1 MIREGSKLLNDS
13 LHLRLPHSLKMELV
27 SQATESEMTLSE
39 FVLTQLGT
47 VGNKQRRKRRY
58 TNGAYARTPR
68 QVRRHI
74 ISIKRIIN

>member
-47 VGNKQRRKRRY
+47 VGNK
-58 TNGAYARTPR
+58 
-68 QVRRHI
+68 
-74 ISIKRIIN
+74 